1 MQDNTSVTSERI
13 VIMDYILLILGFV
26 LLVKGADFFVDG
38 SSSVAKILKIPAIV
52 IGLTVVAFGTSMP
65 ELSVSVTAA
74 IRGSNDLA
82 VSNVLGSNIFNLLVV
97 LGCCSLV
104 KPVQAKWSLLK
115 KEFPFSIFIAVI
127 LLLVD
132 SDFSIAKI
140 IDGNRPFVL
149 GRMAGL
155 LFLILF
161 AIYIYATVRTALH
174 SREDNSEEED
184 YKMMSP
190 IKSAI
195 FILVGLTGIVW
206 GGDLVVDSACNIA
219 ETFGL
224 SQTFIGLT
232 IVALGTSLPE
242 LVTSMVAASKGEN
255 DLAVG
260 NVVGSNIFN
269 ILLILGISSVI
280 TPITLDVTA
289 VYDTLILIA
298 ASLIV
303 YISAISKREIQ
314 RKEGAFFLLAYLA
327 FFVYVLLR

>member
-1 MQDNTSVTSERI
+1 
-13 VIMDYILLILGFV
+13 MDYILLILGFI
-26 LLVKGADFFVDG
+26 LLIKGADFFVDG
-38 SSSVAKILKIPAIV
+38 SSSVAKILKVPTII

-104 KPVQAKWSLLK
+104 RPVQAKWSLLK

-140 IDGNRPFVL
+140 IDGSRSFVL
-149 GRMAGL
+149 GRLAGL
-155 LFLILF
+155 LFLVLF
-161 AIYIYATVRTALH
+161 VIYIYATVRSALH
-174 SREDNSEEED
+174 SREDISEEEE
-184 YKMMSP
+184 YKIMSP
-190 IKSAI
+190 AKSAI
-195 FILVGLTGIVW
+195 FIILGLAGIVW

-289 VYDTLILIA
+289 VYDTLILIV

-303 YISAISKREIQ
+303 YVSAISKREIQ
-314 RKEGAFFLLAYLA
+314 RKEGALFLLAYLA